1 MSAKFLANLNAE
13 LNSLKDAG
21 LYKSERVIA
30 SRQAGTVA
38 LESGREVI
46 NLCANNYLGLS
57 DNAELIE
64 AGQDALG
71 RYGYGMSSVRFICG
85 TQEEHTELERR
96 ISGFL
101 GFEDTILYS
110 SCFDA
115 NAGLFETLLGPEDAI
130 ISDALNHASII
141 DGVRLCKAKRY
152 RYANSDMEDLEV
164 QLQAATESGARFKLI
179 ATDGVFS
186 MDGYIALLSEICNMA
201 DRYDAMVMV
210 DDSHAVGFLGATG
223 RGSIEHCDVMGR
235 VDIVTG
241 TLGKALG
248 GASGGYTCAK
258 REVVDWLRQ
267 RSRPYLFSNSLAPVI
282 AATSIRV
289 IDMLEGSTERRDL
302 LMDNA
307 THFRARMGAAGFD
320 LLPGEHPII
329 PVMLRDPKL
338 AQDMAAR
345 LDAKGVFVA
354 PFSFPVVP
362 RGQDRIRTQM
372 SAAHSRAEL
381 DHAIDAFVEVGRD
394 MGVIQ

>member
-1 MSAKFLANLNAE
+1 MTKRFLTH
-13 LNSLKDAG
+13 LNSELEELKNTG
-21 LYKSERVIA
+21 LYKSERIIA
-30 SRQAGTVA
+30 SKQAGTVA

-46 NLCANNYLGLS
+46 NLYANNYLGLS

-64 AGQDALG
+64 AGRDALS

-85 TQEEHTELERR
+85 TQEEHTELEFRM
-96 ISGFL
+96 SSFL
-101 GFEDTILYS
+101 GFEDAILYS

-141 DGVRLCKAKRY
+141 DGVRLCKAMRY
-152 RYANSDMEDLEV
+152 RYANSDIADLEL
-164 QLQAATESGARFKLI
+164 QLQAATEAGARFKLI

-186 MDGYIALLSEICNMA
+186 MDGYIARLSEICDLA
-201 DRYDAMVMV
+201 DQYDAMVMV
-210 DDSHAVGFLGATG
+210 DDSHAVGFLGAKG
-223 RGSIEHCDVMGR
+223 RGSIEHCGVIGR

-248 GASGGYTCAK
+248 GGSGGYTCGK

-267 RSRPYLFSNSLAPVI
+267 RSRPCLFSNTLAPVI
-282 AATSIRV
+282 AATTLKV
-289 IDMLEGSTERRDL
+289 IDMLEASTERRDR

-307 THFRARMGAAGFD
+307 SHFRARMVDAGFD

-329 PVMLRDPKL
+329 PVMLCDPKL

-345 LDAKGVFVA
+345 LDAKGVFVV

-372 SAAHSRAEL
+372 SAAHSHAKL
-381 DHAIDAFVEVGRD
+381 DHAIDAFVDVGRD
-394 MGVIQ
+394 IWVIQ